1 MLPAL
6 LYFATSLALLA
17 LARRFVASFTHAA
30 AIVLLLLPLTFTGRA
45 LLTGRLMAPV
55 DIQYLS
61 EPFYGL
67 KSVTPY
73 APDML
78 DVVTQMVPWRA
89 AVRESLGRGEWPLLN
104 PHTLCGDVLAAA
116 AQPAAY
122 SPFTLIACL
131 MDPAASFNFS
141 GAIAFF
147 LAAFG
152 AFLFARDL
160 GCGEVAALFGAVAFA
175 FNGPLAF
182 AILWPVGFSWALL
195 PLVMLGARRVVR
207 EPGGRAVGL
216 LTTAFVLDILAGHP
230 ETTLHVVALGAV
242 WGVFELFKLH
252 SQRAQWHGKRTV
264 GAHSRAPLQFDPR
277 STLGL
282 SFGRAIGGALLAGAL
297 ALGLTAIYLLPVID
311 AASQPVEQ
319 PFRQQVFAKSKRGA
333 PAH

>member
-182 AILWPVGFSWALL
+182 AILWPIGFSWALL

-242 WGVFELFKLH
+242 WGVFELLKLY

-264 GAHSRAPLQFDPR
+264 GAHGCAPAAPSGNTESSELRAHRPAPLQFDPP
-277 STLGL
+277 ST
-282 SFGRAIGGALLAGAL
+282 
-297 ALGLTAIYLLPVID
+297 
-311 AASQPVEQ
+311 
-319 PFRQQVFAKSKRGA
+319 FRPRFRPSICGPP
-333 PAH
+333 PAR